1 MIIQRDEMLD
11 NKVQSPEQASPR
23 DAKSKDA
30 RKILTTSM
38 LAKMMLG

>member
-1 MIIQRDEMLD
+1 MLGK
-11 NKVQSPEQASPR
+11 KVQSPEQASPL

-38 LAKMMLG
+38 LAKKILGQ